1 MNIDLSA
8 LSDEE
13 VGIAILN
20 VYDYRI
26 SHAEL
31 GDPALIDFVLD
42 VDKALAD
49 AELTDK
55 DREYL
60 TAYTTALNGDYNPSD
75 MAAVTD
81 KAGELVGKSG
91 RTIRRALQR
100 IHTEIGRVYREGAE

>member
-13 VGIAILN
+13 VGIAIIN

-55 DREYL
+55 DRMYL
-60 TAYTTALNGDYNPSD
+60 SAYMLALNGDYNPSD
-75 MAAVTD
+75 DSAVVD
-81 KAGELVGKSG
+81 KAGEIVGKSG

-100 IHTEIGRVYREGAE
+100 IHSEVGRTYREGAE